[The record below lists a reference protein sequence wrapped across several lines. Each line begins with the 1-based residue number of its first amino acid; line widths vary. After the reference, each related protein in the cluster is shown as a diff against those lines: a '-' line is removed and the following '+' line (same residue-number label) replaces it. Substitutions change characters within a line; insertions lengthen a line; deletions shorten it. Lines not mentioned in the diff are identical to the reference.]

1 MEEKRRILIIDDE
14 EDIVSL
20 VEEILKDEY
29 SLEKAY
35 SPSQAMEILLKD
47 KNFDLILLDIILPEM
62 DGWELFKEIKDFLRE
77 NKKRIPV
84 AIFSILK
91 EPQDMLKAIK
101 EGAVAYIVKPFEP
114 EGLKTRIKE
123 IFEKL

>member
-1 MEEKRRILIIDDE
+1 MDKKRILIIDDE
-14 EDIVSL
+14 EDMVSL

-29 SLEKAY
+29 SVEKAY
-35 SPSQAMEILLKD
+35 SPSQAIELLNKD
-47 KNFDLILLDIILPEM
+47 SQFDLILLDIILPEK
-62 DGWELFKEIKDFLRE
+62 DGWELFRDFKNLLKEKDKEI
-77 NKKRIPV
+77 PV
-84 AIFSILK
+84 VIFSILK

-114 EGLKTRIKE
+114 EGLKNRIKE

>member
-1 MEEKRRILIIDDE
+1 MEYKKRILVIDDE
-14 EDIVSL
+14 ADIVSL
-20 VEEILKDEY
+20 VEEILCDEY
-29 SLEKAY
+29 EIAKALT
-35 SPSQAMEILLKD
+35 PSEAMEILKND
-47 KNFDLILLDIILPEM
+47 QNFDLILLDIILPEK
-62 DGWELFKEIKDFLRE
+62 DGWELFREFKTFLKDKE
-77 NKKRIPV
+77 IPV

-114 EGLKTRIKE
+114 DGLKRRVKE

>member
-29 SLEKAY
+29 RLEKAY
-35 SPSQAMEILLKD
+35 SPSQAMEILSKD
-47 KNFDLILLDIILPEM
+47 QDFDLILLDIILPEK
-62 DGWELFKEIKDFLRE
+62 DGWELFREFKNFLKERNRE
-77 NKKRIPV
+77 IPV
-84 AIFSILK
+84 VVFSILK

-114 EGLKTRIKE
+114 DGLKNRIKE

>member
-1 MEEKRRILIIDDE
+1 MEKKRILIIDDE
-14 EDIVSL
+14 EDILSL
-20 VEEILKDEY
+20 VEEILKDDY
-29 SLEKAY
+29 LIEKAN
-35 SPSQAMEILLKD
+35 SPSKAVEILKKD
-47 KNFDLILLDIILPEM
+47 LNFNLILLDIILPEK
-62 DGWELFKEIKDFLRE
+62 DGWELLRE
-77 NKKRIPV
+77 FKNILKDKEIPV

-114 EGLKTRIKE
+114 EGLKNRIKE